1 MKSMTIQLKP
11 PGSWVLCQH
20 HVFVLSEALYVP
32 YTVRV
37 PALRPSDALGHRLQV
52 AASESMLQLID
63 ELKSPLITNDIE
75 RNNAQAQA
83 RAVSLQRVS
92 EKVDAGMAQLRV
104 ELADGI
110 AELEE
115 HYYGSMV
122 FHDQQQSSP
131 GVTAGSG
138 AVSRAG
144 TLSSAES
151 AAEEEL
157 SLHDFPRPLQT
168 RAASAFSS
176 TSKLEA
182 DNLNYLNVA
191 AADTT

>member
-1 MKSMTIQLKP
+1 
-11 PGSWVLCQH
+11 
-20 HVFVLSEALYVP
+20 
-32 YTVRV
+32 
-37 PALRPSDALGHRLQV
+37 
-52 AASESMLQLID
+52 
-63 ELKSPLITNDIE
+63 
-75 RNNAQAQA
+75 
-83 RAVSLQRVS
+83 
-92 EKVDAGMAQLRV
+92 MAQLRV

-138 AVSRAG
+138 GESRAA

-151 AAEEEL
+151 ATEEL

-176 TSKLEA
+176 TSKLDA